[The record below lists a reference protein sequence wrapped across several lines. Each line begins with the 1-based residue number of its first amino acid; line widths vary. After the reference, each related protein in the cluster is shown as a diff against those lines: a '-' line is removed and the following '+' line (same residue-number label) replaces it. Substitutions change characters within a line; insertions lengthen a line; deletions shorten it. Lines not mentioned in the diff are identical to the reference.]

1 MYKVGDYIKDTK
13 GNTGHI
19 IDILEI
25 NNTKN
30 LDNIPDKAYIV
41 EYFEHKTLY
50 IDDIEKKVD

>member
-25 NNTKN
+25 NNTKTKEN
-30 LDNIPDKAYIV
+30 VPDKTYIV

-50 IDDIEKKVD
+50 SEDIKEVI